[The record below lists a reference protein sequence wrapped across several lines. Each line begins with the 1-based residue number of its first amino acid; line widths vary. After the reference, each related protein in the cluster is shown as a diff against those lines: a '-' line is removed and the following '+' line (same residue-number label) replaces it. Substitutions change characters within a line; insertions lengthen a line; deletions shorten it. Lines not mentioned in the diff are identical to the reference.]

1 MSLAPLSPAGAGI
14 VAALTAADGPLSQ
27 GFEHAAA
34 SVVERGAWCAW
45 TWGTFARVLIRAGRD
60 GEAEGLV
67 DRLDALPL
75 PIDGPTGAVARFAC
89 RETMR
94 LRLALRSPAYRQGE
108 FA

>member
-1 MSLAPLSPAGAGI
+1 MTVLGPAPITALAE
-14 VAALTAADGPLSQ
+14 VDGPLSL
-27 GFEHAAA
+27 GFAHAAC
-34 SVVERGAWCAW
+34 STVERGAWCAW
-45 TWGTFARVLIRAGRD
+45 TWGAFARALIRAGRD

-75 PIDGPTGAVARFAC
+75 PMDGPTGAVARFAG

>member
-1 MSLAPLSPAGAGI
+1 MAAPLSTAGAA
-14 VAALTAADGPLSQ
+14 VSAVLVAADGPLAA
-27 GFEHAAA
+27 GYAHAAA
-34 SVVERGAWCAW
+34 SLIERGAWCAW
-45 TWGTFARVLIRAGRD
+45 TWGHYARSLIRAGRD

-75 PIDGPTGAVARFAC
+75 PSDGPTGAVARFAH
-89 RETMR
+89 RESLR

>member
-1 MSLAPLSPAGAGI
+1 MSSAPLSPADAGI
-14 VAALTAADGPLSQ
+14 SAVLADTDGPLAI
-27 GFEHAAA
+27 GYVHAAP

-45 TWGTFARVLIRAGRD
+45 TWGAFARALIRVGRD
-60 GEAEGLV
+60 SEAEGLV

-75 PIDGPTGAVARFAC
+75 PTDGPTGAVARFAC

>member
-14 VAALTAADGPLSQ
+14 AAVLADADGPLAL
-27 GFEHAAA
+27 GYAHAAA

-45 TWGTFARVLIRAGRD
+45 TWGAVARALIRLGRD
-60 GEAEGLV
+60 GEAESLV

-75 PIDGPTGAVARFAC
+75 PTDGPTGAVARFAC